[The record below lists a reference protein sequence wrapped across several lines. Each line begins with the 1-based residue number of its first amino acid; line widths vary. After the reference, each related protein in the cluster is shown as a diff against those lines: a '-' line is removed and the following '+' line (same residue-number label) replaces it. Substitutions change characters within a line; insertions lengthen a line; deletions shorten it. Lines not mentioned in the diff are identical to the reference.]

1 LGSQNYS
8 SKLSYL
14 LTIKHDLDKNNKQ
27 CAFTVLLSLGL
38 GFGRCS
44 ANEDQRSHQLLRRR
58 VLNEQQVTLKVPSSK
73 SVS

>member
-27 CAFTVLLSLGL
+27 CAFTVLLS
-38 GFGRCS
+38 S
-44 ANEDQRSHQLLRRR
+44 AS
-58 VLNEQQVTLKVPSSK
+58 VLAAAAPTKTSAATNSSAAAF
-73 SVS
+73 